1 MRQGAGITQRREVL
15 MTEQVYSASAVGN
28 SNKDIQNS
36 KLSIFS
42 IFGAIISL
50 NLILWAGYWAYNI
63 ISRDINGIPIVAAQP
78 GPLRVAPDT
87 PGGIE
92 AENIELAVTKI
103 ASQELPPNPQA
114 VELAPSTEKLTPDD
128 ITIFQAV
135 GQKKIID
142 RQAALKNQIQVG
154 VIEPNL
160 SKEISFEPVNTVTN
174 TANYSITEN
183 QSELVAAALALALK
197 PSADNLIG
205 NAVAQKNKF
214 KQIKPRPRP
223 GSLLDVSMS
232 TTETV
237 IRPAL
242 ASVETG
248 LAVVQFGTF
257 ATETVAFE
265 EWDRLSKNLS
275 VILDGRPKYVE
286 RIKRNGN
293 EIYRL
298 RLGGFINIDDAS
310 RFCSAVI
317 SQENC
322 VPVIA
327 N

>member
-1 MRQGAGITQRREVL
+1 MRQGAGITQRREVI
-15 MTEQVYSASAVGN
+15 MTEQVYSASAEGN
-28 SNKDIQNS
+28 LYKDFQNS

-42 IFGAIISL
+42 IFGAVISL
-50 NLILWAGYWAYNI
+50 NLILWAGYWTYNI

-103 ASQELPPNPQA
+103 ASQELPPNPKA

-128 ITIFQAV
+128 LTIFQAIR
-135 GQKKIID
+135 QKKIID
-142 RQAALKNQIQVG
+142 RQAALNNQVHLG

-160 SKEISFEPVNTVTN
+160 SKEISLEPVNTVTN

-205 NAVAQKNKF
+205 SAVAQNKF

-223 GSLLDVSMS
+223 GSLLEVRVS

-237 IRPAL
+237 MRPAL

-286 RIKRNGN
+286 RIKRTGN

-298 RLGGFINIDDAS
+298 RLGGFVNIDDAS

-327 N
+327 K

>member
-1 MRQGAGITQRREVL
+1 MRQGAGITQRREVI
-15 MTEQVYSASAVGN
+15 MTEQVYSASAEGN
-28 SNKDIQNS
+28 LYKDIQNS

-42 IFGAIISL
+42 IFGAVISL
-50 NLILWAGYWAYNI
+50 NLILWAGYWTYNI

-103 ASQELPPNPQA
+103 ASQELPPNPKA

-128 ITIFQAV
+128 LTIFQAIR
-135 GQKKIID
+135 QKKIID
-142 RQAALKNQIQVG
+142 RQAALNNQIHLG
-154 VIEPNL
+154 VIEPNI
-160 SKEISFEPVNTVTN
+160 SKEISLEPVNTVTN

-205 NAVAQKNKF
+205 SAVAQNKF

-223 GSLLDVSMS
+223 GSLLEVRVS

-237 IRPAL
+237 MRPAL

-298 RLGGFINIDDAS
+298 RLGGFVNIDDAS

-322 VPVIA
+322 VPLIA
-327 N
+327 K

>member
-1 MRQGAGITQRREVL
+1 MRQGAGITQRREVI
-15 MTEQVYSASAVGN
+15 MTEQIYSASAEGN
-28 SNKDIQNS
+28 LYKDIQNS

-42 IFGAIISL
+42 IFGAVISL
-50 NLILWAGYWAYNI
+50 NLILWAGYWTYNI

-103 ASQELPPNPQA
+103 ASQELPPNPKA
-114 VELAPSTEKLTPDD
+114 VELAPGTEKLTPDD
-128 ITIFQAV
+128 LTIFQAIK
-135 GQKKIID
+135 QKKIID
-142 RQAALKNQIQVG
+142 RQAALNNQIHLG

-160 SKEISFEPVNTVTN
+160 SKEISLEPVNTVTN

-197 PSADNLIG
+197 PSADNLIA
-205 NAVAQKNKF
+205 NAAAQNKF
-214 KQIKPRPRP
+214 KQIKPRLRP
-223 GSLLDVSMS
+223 GSLLEASVS

-298 RLGGFINIDDAS
+298 RLGGFVNIDDAS

-327 N
+327 K

>member
-1 MRQGAGITQRREVL
+1 MRQGAGITQRREVI
-15 MTEQVYSASAVGN
+15 MTEQVYSASAEGN
-28 SNKDIQNS
+28 LYKDFQNS

-42 IFGAIISL
+42 IFGAVISL
-50 NLILWAGYWAYNI
+50 NLILWAGYWTYNI

-103 ASQELPPNPQA
+103 ASQELPPNPKA

-128 ITIFQAV
+128 LTIFQAIR
-135 GQKKIID
+135 QKKIID
-142 RQAALKNQIQVG
+142 RQAALNNQIHLG

-160 SKEISFEPVNTVTN
+160 SKEISLEPVNTVTN

-197 PSADNLIG
+197 PSADNLIA
-205 NAVAQKNKF
+205 NAVAQNKF
-214 KQIKPRPRP
+214 KQIKPRLRP
-223 GSLLDVSMS
+223 GSLLEASVS

-298 RLGGFINIDDAS
+298 RLGGFVNIDDAS

-327 N
+327 K

>member
-1 MRQGAGITQRREVL
+1 MRQGAGITQRREVI
-15 MTEQVYSASAVGN
+15 MTEQVYSASAEGN
-28 SNKDIQNS
+28 LYKDFQNS

-42 IFGAIISL
+42 IFGAVISL
-50 NLILWAGYWAYNI
+50 NLILWAGYWTYNI

-103 ASQELPPNPQA
+103 ASQELPPNPKA
-114 VELAPSTEKLTPDD
+114 VELAPGTEKLTPDD
-128 ITIFQAV
+128 LTIFQAIK
-135 GQKKIID
+135 QKKIID
-142 RQAALKNQIQVG
+142 RQAALNNQIHLG

-160 SKEISFEPVNTVTN
+160 SKEISLEPVNTVTN

-197 PSADNLIG
+197 PSADNLIA
-205 NAVAQKNKF
+205 NAVAQNKF
-214 KQIKPRPRP
+214 KQIKPRLRP
-223 GSLLDVSMS
+223 GSLLEASVS

-298 RLGGFINIDDAS
+298 RLGGFVNIDDAS

-327 N
+327 K

>member
-1 MRQGAGITQRREVL
+1 MRQGAGITQRREVI
-15 MTEQVYSASAVGN
+15 MTEQVYSASAEGN
-28 SNKDIQNS
+28 LYKDFQNS

-42 IFGAIISL
+42 IFGAVISL
-50 NLILWAGYWAYNI
+50 NLILWAGYWTYNI

-103 ASQELPPNPQA
+103 ASQELPPNPKA
-114 VELAPSTEKLTPDD
+114 VELAPGTEKLTPDD
-128 ITIFQAV
+128 LTIFQAIR
-135 GQKKIID
+135 QKKIID
-142 RQAALKNQIQVG
+142 RQAALNNQIHLG

-160 SKEISFEPVNTVTN
+160 SKEISFEPVNTETN

-205 NAVAQKNKF
+205 NAVAQNKF

-223 GSLLDVSMS
+223 GSLLEVSVS

-237 IRPAL
+237 MRPAL

-298 RLGGFINIDDAS
+298 RLGGFVNIDDAS

-327 N
+327 K

>member
-1 MRQGAGITQRREVL
+1 MRQGAGITQRREVI
-15 MTEQVYSASAVGN
+15 MTEQVYSASAEGN
-28 SNKDIQNS
+28 LCKDIQNS

-42 IFGAIISL
+42 IFGAVISL
-50 NLILWAGYWAYNI
+50 NLILWAGYWTYNI

-103 ASQELPPNPQA
+103 ASQELPPNPKA

-128 ITIFQAV
+128 LTIFQAIR
-135 GQKKIID
+135 QKKIID
-142 RQAALKNQIQVG
+142 RQAALNNQIHLG

-160 SKEISFEPVNTVTN
+160 SKEISLEPVNTVTN

-205 NAVAQKNKF
+205 NAVAQNKF
-214 KQIKPRPRP
+214 KQIKPRLRP
-223 GSLLDVSMS
+223 GSLLEASVS
-232 TTETV
+232 TTETF

-298 RLGGFINIDDAS
+298 RLGGFVNIDDAS

-327 N
+327 K

>member
-1 MRQGAGITQRREVL
+1 MRQGAGITQRREVI
-15 MTEQVYSASAVGN
+15 MTEQVYSASAEGN
-28 SNKDIQNS
+28 LYKDIQNS

-42 IFGAIISL
+42 IFGAVISL
-50 NLILWAGYWAYNI
+50 NLILWAGYWTYNI

-103 ASQELPPNPQA
+103 ASQELPPNPKA

-128 ITIFQAV
+128 LTIFQAIR
-135 GQKKIID
+135 QKKIID
-142 RQAALKNQIQVG
+142 RQAALNNQIHLG
-154 VIEPNL
+154 VIEPNI
-160 SKEISFEPVNTVTN
+160 SKEISLEPVNTVTN

-205 NAVAQKNKF
+205 SAVAQNKF
-214 KQIKPRPRP
+214 KQIKPRLRP
-223 GSLLDVSMS
+223 GSLPKVSMAN
-232 TTETV
+232 TETV
-237 IRPAL
+237 IRPPL
-242 ASVETG
+242 TSVETG

-298 RLGGFINIDDAS
+298 RLGGFVNIDDAS

-327 N
+327 K

>member
-1 MRQGAGITQRREVL
+1 
-15 MTEQVYSASAVGN
+15 MTEQVYSASAEGN
-28 SNKDIQNS
+28 LYKDFQNS

-42 IFGAIISL
+42 IFGAVISL
-50 NLILWAGYWAYNI
+50 NLILWAGYWTYNI

-103 ASQELPPNPQA
+103 ASQELPPNPKA

-128 ITIFQAV
+128 LTIFQAIR
-135 GQKKIID
+135 QKKIID
-142 RQAALKNQIQVG
+142 RQAALNNQVHLG

-205 NAVAQKNKF
+205 SAVAQNKF

-223 GSLLDVSMS
+223 GSLLEVRVS

-298 RLGGFINIDDAS
+298 RLGGFVNIDDAS

-327 N
+327 K

>member
-1 MRQGAGITQRREVL
+1 MRQGAGITQRREVI
-15 MTEQVYSASAVGN
+15 MTEQVYSASAEG
-28 SNKDIQNS
+28 SLYKDIQNS

-42 IFGAIISL
+42 IFGAVISL
-50 NLILWAGYWAYNI
+50 NLILWAGYWTYNI

-103 ASQELPPNPQA
+103 ASQELPPNPKA
-114 VELAPSTEKLTPDD
+114 VELAPGTEKLTPDD
-128 ITIFQAV
+128 LTIFQAIK
-135 GQKKIID
+135 QKKIID
-142 RQAALKNQIQVG
+142 RQAALNNQIHLG

-160 SKEISFEPVNTVTN
+160 SKEISLEPVNTVTN

-197 PSADNLIG
+197 PSADNLIA
-205 NAVAQKNKF
+205 NAVAQNKF
-214 KQIKPRPRP
+214 KQIKPRLRP
-223 GSLLDVSMS
+223 GSLLEASVS

-298 RLGGFINIDDAS
+298 RLGGFVNIDDAS

-327 N
+327 K

>member
-1 MRQGAGITQRREVL
+1 MRQGAGITQRREVI
-15 MTEQVYSASAVGN
+15 MTEQVYSASAEGN
-28 SNKDIQNS
+28 LCKDIQNS

-42 IFGAIISL
+42 IFGAVISL
-50 NLILWAGYWAYNI
+50 NLILWAGYWTYNI

-103 ASQELPPNPQA
+103 ASQELPPNPKA

-128 ITIFQAV
+128 LTIFQAIR
-135 GQKKIID
+135 QKKIID
-142 RQAALKNQIQVG
+142 RQAALNNQIHLG

-160 SKEISFEPVNTVTN
+160 SKEISLEPVNTVTN

-205 NAVAQKNKF
+205 SAVAQNKF
-214 KQIKPRPRP
+214 KQIKPRLRP
-223 GSLLDVSMS
+223 GSLLEVRVS

-237 IRPAL
+237 MRPAL

-298 RLGGFINIDDAS
+298 RLGGFVNIDDAS

-327 N
+327 K

>member
-1 MRQGAGITQRREVL
+1 MRQGAGITQRREVI
-15 MTEQVYSASAVGN
+15 MTEQVYSASAERN
-28 SNKDIQNS
+28 LYKDIQNS

-42 IFGAIISL
+42 IFGAVISL
-50 NLILWAGYWAYNI
+50 NLILWAGYWTYNI

-103 ASQELPPNPQA
+103 ASQELPPNPKA

-128 ITIFQAV
+128 LTIFQAIR
-135 GQKKIID
+135 QKKIID
-142 RQAALKNQIQVG
+142 RQAALNNQIHLG
-154 VIEPNL
+154 VIEPNI
-160 SKEISFEPVNTVTN
+160 SKEISLEPVNTVTN

-205 NAVAQKNKF
+205 SAVAQNKF
-214 KQIKPRPRP
+214 KQIKPRLRP
-223 GSLLDVSMS
+223 GSLLEASVS

-298 RLGGFINIDDAS
+298 RLGGFVNIDDAS

-327 N
+327 K

>member
-1 MRQGAGITQRREVL
+1 M
-15 MTEQVYSASAVGN
+15 
-28 SNKDIQNS
+28 
-36 KLSIFS
+36 
-42 IFGAIISL
+42 
-50 NLILWAGYWAYNI
+50 
-63 ISRDINGIPIVAAQP
+63 
-78 GPLRVAPDT
+78 
-87 PGGIE
+87 
-92 AENIELAVTKI
+92 
-103 ASQELPPNPQA
+103 
-114 VELAPSTEKLTPDD
+114 
-128 ITIFQAV
+128 
-135 GQKKIID
+135 
-142 RQAALKNQIQVG
+142 
-154 VIEPNL
+154 
-160 SKEISFEPVNTVTN
+160 
-174 TANYSITEN
+174 
-183 QSELVAAALALALK
+183 AAALALALK

-205 NAVAQKNKF
+205 NAVAQNNKF

-223 GSLLDVSMS
+223 GSLLEVSMS

-298 RLGGFINIDDAS
+298 RLGGFVSIDDAS
-310 RFCSAVI
+310 RFCYAVI

-327 N
+327 K

>member
-1 MRQGAGITQRREVL
+1 MRQGAGITQRREVI
-15 MTEQVYSASAVGN
+15 MTEQVYSASAEGN
-28 SNKDIQNS
+28 LYKDFQNS

-42 IFGAIISL
+42 IFGAVISL
-50 NLILWAGYWAYNI
+50 NLILWAGYWTYNI

-103 ASQELPPNPQA
+103 ASQELPPNPKA
-114 VELAPSTEKLTPDD
+114 VELAPGTEKLTPDD
-128 ITIFQAV
+128 LTIFQAIK
-135 GQKKIID
+135 QKKIID
-142 RQAALKNQIQVG
+142 RQAALNNQIHLG

-160 SKEISFEPVNTVTN
+160 SKEISLEPVNTVTN

-205 NAVAQKNKF
+205 NAVAQNKF

-223 GSLLDVSMS
+223 GSLLEVSVS

-237 IRPAL
+237 MRPAL

-298 RLGGFINIDDAS
+298 RLGGFVNIDDAS

-327 N
+327 K

>member
-1 MRQGAGITQRREVL
+1 MRQGAGITQRREVI
-15 MTEQVYSASAVGN
+15 MTEQVYSASAEGN
-28 SNKDIQNS
+28 LYKDFQNS

-42 IFGAIISL
+42 IFGAVISL
-50 NLILWAGYWAYNI
+50 NLILWAGYWTYNI

-103 ASQELPPNPQA
+103 ASQELPPNPKA
-114 VELAPSTEKLTPDD
+114 VELAPGTEKLTPDD
-128 ITIFQAV
+128 LTIFQAIR
-135 GQKKIID
+135 QKKIID
-142 RQAALKNQIQVG
+142 RQAALNNQIHLG

-160 SKEISFEPVNTVTN
+160 SKEISFETVNPESN

-205 NAVAQKNKF
+205 NAVAQNKF

-223 GSLLDVSMS
+223 GSLLEVSVS

-298 RLGGFINIDDAS
+298 RLGGFVNIDDAS

-327 N
+327 K

>member
-1 MRQGAGITQRREVL
+1 MRQGAGITQRREVI
-15 MTEQVYSASAVGN
+15 MTEQVYSASAEGN
-28 SNKDIQNS
+28 LYKDIQNS

-42 IFGAIISL
+42 IFGAVISL
-50 NLILWAGYWAYNI
+50 NLILWAGYWTYNI

-103 ASQELPPNPQA
+103 ASQELPPNPKA

-128 ITIFQAV
+128 LTIFQAIR
-135 GQKKIID
+135 QKKIID
-142 RQAALKNQIQVG
+142 RQAALNNQIHLG

-160 SKEISFEPVNTVTN
+160 SKEISLEPVNTVTN
-174 TANYSITEN
+174 TANYSITEY

-197 PSADNLIG
+197 PSADNLIA
-205 NAVAQKNKF
+205 NAVAQNKF
-214 KQIKPRPRP
+214 KQIKPRLRP
-223 GSLLDVSMS
+223 GSLLEASVS

-275 VILDGRPKYVE
+275 AILDGRPKYVE

-298 RLGGFINIDDAS
+298 RLGGFVNIDDAS

-322 VPVIA
+322 VPVLA
-327 N
+327 K

>member
-1 MRQGAGITQRREVL
+1 MRQGAGITQRREVI
-15 MTEQVYSASAVGN
+15 MTEQVYSASAEGN
-28 SNKDIQNS
+28 LYKDIQNS

-42 IFGAIISL
+42 IFGAVISL
-50 NLILWAGYWAYNI
+50 NLILWAGYWTYNI

-103 ASQELPPNPQA
+103 ASQELPPNPKA

-128 ITIFQAV
+128 LTIFQAIR
-135 GQKKIID
+135 QKKIID
-142 RQAALKNQIQVG
+142 RQAALNNQIHLG

-205 NAVAQKNKF
+205 SAVAQNKF
-214 KQIKPRPRP
+214 KQIKPRLRP
-223 GSLLDVSMS
+223 GSLLEVRVS

-237 IRPAL
+237 MRPAL

-298 RLGGFINIDDAS
+298 RLGGFVNIDDAS

>member
-1 MRQGAGITQRREVL
+1 MRQGAGITQRREVI
-15 MTEQVYSASAVGN
+15 MTEQVYSASAEGN
-28 SNKDIQNS
+28 LYKDFQNS

-42 IFGAIISL
+42 IFGAVISL
-50 NLILWAGYWAYNI
+50 NLILWAGYWTYNI

-103 ASQELPPNPQA
+103 ASQELPPNPKA
-114 VELAPSTEKLTPDD
+114 VELAPGTEKLTPDD
-128 ITIFQAV
+128 LTIFQAIR
-135 GQKKIID
+135 QKKIID
-142 RQAALKNQIQVG
+142 RQAALNNQIHLG

-160 SKEISFEPVNTVTN
+160 SKEISLEPVNTVTN

-197 PSADNLIG
+197 PSADNLIA
-205 NAVAQKNKF
+205 NAVAQNKF
-214 KQIKPRPRP
+214 KQIKPRLRP
-223 GSLLDVSMS
+223 GSLLEASVS

-298 RLGGFINIDDAS
+298 RLGGFVNIDDAS

-327 N
+327 K

>member
-1 MRQGAGITQRREVL
+1 MRQGAGITQRREVI
-15 MTEQVYSASAVGN
+15 MTEQVYSASAEVN
-28 SNKDIQNS
+28 LYKDIQNS

-42 IFGAIISL
+42 IFGAVISL
-50 NLILWAGYWAYNI
+50 NLILWAGYWTYNI

-103 ASQELPPNPQA
+103 ASQELPPNPNA

-128 ITIFQAV
+128 LTIFQATR
-135 GQKKIID
+135 QKKIID
-142 RQAALKNQIQVG
+142 RQAALNNQIHLG

-174 TANYSITEN
+174 TANYSITEH

-205 NAVAQKNKF
+205 NAVAQNKF

-223 GSLLDVSMS
+223 GSLLEVSLS

-298 RLGGFINIDDAS
+298 RLGGFVNIDDAS

-327 N
+327 K

>member
-1 MRQGAGITQRREVL
+1 MRQGAGINQRREVL
-15 MTEQVYSASAVGN
+15 MTEQVYSASAEGN
-28 SNKDIQNS
+28 LYKDIQSS

-42 IFGAIISL
+42 IFGAVISV
-50 NLILWAGYWAYNI
+50 NLILWAGYWTYNI

-103 ASQELPPNPQA
+103 ASQELPPNPKA

-128 ITIFQAV
+128 LTIFQAIR
-135 GQKKIID
+135 QKKIID
-142 RQAALKNQIQVG
+142 RQAALNNQIHLG

-160 SKEISFEPVNTVTN
+160 SKEISLEPVNTVTN

-197 PSADNLIG
+197 PSADNLIA
-205 NAVAQKNKF
+205 NAVAQNKF
-214 KQIKPRPRP
+214 TQIKPRLRP
-223 GSLLDVSMS
+223 GSLLEASVS

-298 RLGGFINIDDAS
+298 RLGGFVNIDDAS

-327 N
+327 K

>member
-1 MRQGAGITQRREVL
+1 MRQGAGITQRREVI
-15 MTEQVYSASAVGN
+15 MTEQVYSASAEGN
-28 SNKDIQNS
+28 LYKDIQNS

-42 IFGAIISL
+42 IFGAVISL
-50 NLILWAGYWAYNI
+50 NLILWAGYWTYNI

-103 ASQELPPNPQA
+103 ASQELPPNPKA

-128 ITIFQAV
+128 LTIFQAIR
-135 GQKKIID
+135 QKKIID
-142 RQAALKNQIQVG
+142 RQAALNNQIHLG

-174 TANYSITEN
+174 PANYSITEN
-183 QSELVAAALALALK
+183 QSELVAAAIALALK

-205 NAVAQKNKF
+205 SAVAQNKF

-223 GSLLDVSMS
+223 GSLLEVRVS

-237 IRPAL
+237 MRPAL

-298 RLGGFINIDDAS
+298 RLGGFVNIDDAS

-322 VPVIA
+322 VPVIVK
-327 N
+327 

>member
-1 MRQGAGITQRREVL
+1 M
-15 MTEQVYSASAVGN
+15 
-28 SNKDIQNS
+28 
-36 KLSIFS
+36 
-42 IFGAIISL
+42 
-50 NLILWAGYWAYNI
+50 WAGYWTYNI

-103 ASQELPPNPQA
+103 ASQELPPNPKA
-114 VELAPSTEKLTPDD
+114 VELAPGTEKLTPDD
-128 ITIFQAV
+128 LTIFQAIK
-135 GQKKIID
+135 QKKIID
-142 RQAALKNQIQVG
+142 RQAALNNQIHLG

-160 SKEISFEPVNTVTN
+160 SKEISFETVNTESN

-197 PSADNLIG
+197 PSADNLIA
-205 NAVAQKNKF
+205 NAVAQNKF
-214 KQIKPRPRP
+214 KQIKPRLRP
-223 GSLLDVSMS
+223 GSLLEASVS

-242 ASVETG
+242 ASVERG

-298 RLGGFINIDDAS
+298 RLGGFVNIDDAS

-327 N
+327 K

>member
-1 MRQGAGITQRREVL
+1 MRQGAGITQRREVI
-15 MTEQVYSASAVGN
+15 MTEQVYSASAEGN
-28 SNKDIQNS
+28 LYKDFQNS

-42 IFGAIISL
+42 IFGAVISL
-50 NLILWAGYWAYNI
+50 NLILWAGYWTYNI

-103 ASQELPPNPQA
+103 ASQELPPNPKA

-128 ITIFQAV
+128 LTIFQAIR
-135 GQKKIID
+135 QKKIID
-142 RQAALKNQIQVG
+142 RQAALNNQIHLG

-160 SKEISFEPVNTVTN
+160 SKEISLEPVNTVTN

-197 PSADNLIG
+197 PSADNLIA
-205 NAVAQKNKF
+205 NAVAQNKF

-223 GSLLDVSMS
+223 GSLLEVSVS

-237 IRPAL
+237 MRPAL

-298 RLGGFINIDDAS
+298 RLGGFVNIDDAS

-327 N
+327 K

>member
-1 MRQGAGITQRREVL
+1 MRQGAGITQRREVI
-15 MTEQVYSASAVGN
+15 MTEQVYSASAEGN
-28 SNKDIQNS
+28 LYKDIQNS

-42 IFGAIISL
+42 IFGAVISL
-50 NLILWAGYWAYNI
+50 NLILWAGYWTYNI

-128 ITIFQAV
+128 ITIFQAL

-142 RQAALKNQIQVG
+142 RQAALNNQVHLG

-205 NAVAQKNKF
+205 SAVAQNKF

-223 GSLLDVSMS
+223 GSLLEVRVS

-237 IRPAL
+237 MRPAL

-298 RLGGFINIDDAS
+298 RLGGFVNIDDAS

-327 N
+327 K

>member
-1 MRQGAGITQRREVL
+1 
-15 MTEQVYSASAVGN
+15 MTEQVYSASAEGN
-28 SNKDIQNS
+28 LYKDIQNS

-42 IFGAIISL
+42 IFGAVISL
-50 NLILWAGYWAYNI
+50 NLILWAGYWTYNI

-103 ASQELPPNPQA
+103 ASQELPPNPKA
-114 VELAPSTEKLTPDD
+114 VELAPGTEKLTPDD
-128 ITIFQAV
+128 LTIFQAIR
-135 GQKKIID
+135 QKKIID
-142 RQAALKNQIQVG
+142 RQAALNNQIHLG

-160 SKEISFEPVNTVTN
+160 SKEISLEPVNTVTN

-197 PSADNLIG
+197 PSADNLIA
-205 NAVAQKNKF
+205 NAVAQNKF
-214 KQIKPRPRP
+214 KQIKPRLRP
-223 GSLLDVSMS
+223 GSLLEASVS

-242 ASVETG
+242 ASVERG

-298 RLGGFINIDDAS
+298 RLGGFVNIDDAS

-327 N
+327 K

>member
-1 MRQGAGITQRREVL
+1 MRQGAGITQRREVI
-15 MTEQVYSASAVGN
+15 MTEQVYSASAEGN
-28 SNKDIQNS
+28 LYKDFQNS

-42 IFGAIISL
+42 IFGAVISL
-50 NLILWAGYWAYNI
+50 NLILWAGYWTYNI

-103 ASQELPPNPQA
+103 ASQELPPNPKA

-128 ITIFQAV
+128 LTIFQAIR
-135 GQKKIID
+135 QKKIID
-142 RQAALKNQIQVG
+142 RQAALNNQIHLG

-160 SKEISFEPVNTVTN
+160 SKEISLEPVNTVTN

-205 NAVAQKNKF
+205 NAVAQNKF

-223 GSLLDVSMS
+223 NSLLEVSVS

-298 RLGGFINIDDAS
+298 RLGGFVNIDDAS

-327 N
+327 K

>member
-15 MTEQVYSASAVGN
+15 MTEQIYSASTVDS
-28 SNKDIQNS
+28 SNNGIRNG

-50 NLILWAGYWAYNI
+50 NLVLWAGYWAHNI

-87 PGGIE
+87 PGGIQV
-92 AENIELAVTKI
+92 ENIELAVTKI

-114 VELAPSTEKLTPDD
+114 VELAPSSEKLNSED
-128 ITIFQAV
+128 ITIFQAI

-142 RQAALKNQIQVG
+142 RQAALKNQIHVG
-154 VIEPNL
+154 GIEPNL
-160 SKEISFEPVNTVTN
+160 SKEISFEPVNTVIN

-183 QSELVAAALALALK
+183 QSELVTAALALALK
-197 PSADNLIG
+197 PSVNNLTR
-205 NAVAQKNKF
+205 NSFAQKNKF
-214 KQIKPRPRP
+214 KRIKPRPRP
-223 GSLLDVSMS
+223 GSLLESNIFS
-232 TTETV
+232 NETA

-242 ASVETG
+242 TSVETG

-257 ATETVAFE
+257 ETETVAFE

-298 RLGGFINIDDAS
+298 RLGGFVDIDDAS

>member
-1 MRQGAGITQRREVL
+1 MRQGAGITQRREVI
-15 MTEQVYSASAVGN
+15 MTEQVYSASAEGN
-28 SNKDIQNS
+28 LYKDIQNS

-42 IFGAIISL
+42 IFGAVISL
-50 NLILWAGYWAYNI
+50 NLILWAGYWTYNI

-103 ASQELPPNPQA
+103 ASQELPPNPKA

-128 ITIFQAV
+128 LTIFQAIR
-135 GQKKIID
+135 QKKIID
-142 RQAALKNQIQVG
+142 RQAALNNQIHLG
-154 VIEPNL
+154 VIEPNI
-160 SKEISFEPVNTVTN
+160 SKEISLEPVNTVTN

-197 PSADNLIG
+197 PSADNLIA
-205 NAVAQKNKF
+205 NAVAQNKF

-223 GSLLDVSMS
+223 NSLLEVSVS

-293 EIYRL
+293 DIYRL
-298 RLGGFINIDDAS
+298 RLGGFVNIDDAS

-327 N
+327 K